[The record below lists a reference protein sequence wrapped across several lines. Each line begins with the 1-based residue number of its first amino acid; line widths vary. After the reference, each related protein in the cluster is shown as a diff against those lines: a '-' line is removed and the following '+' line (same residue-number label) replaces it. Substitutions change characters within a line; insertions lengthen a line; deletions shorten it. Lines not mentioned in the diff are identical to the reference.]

1 MVQLVSF
8 GRIGVV
14 TARRRPAR
22 QRQRQRQRLLRLPV
36 AAARR
41 AARLEA
47 VILARGGRHAA
58 LGLIANRAS
67 Q

>member
-14 TARRRPAR
+14 AARRRPA
-22 QRQRQRQRLLRLPV
+22 RQRQRQRLLRLPV
-36 AAARR
+36 AAAHR

-58 LGLIANRAS
+58 LGLFANRAS

>member
-14 TARRRPAR
+14 AARRRPA
-22 QRQRQRQRLLRLPV
+22 RQRQRQRLLRLPV
-36 AAARR
+36 AAAHR

-47 VILARGGRHAA
+47 RGGRHAGPLCKPGVVAAAVA
-58 LGLIANRAS
+58 L
-67 Q
+67 